1 MKTHNYFK
9 NIIEENISQ
18 ELRFKKYRWNKKLL
32 NWGNKSKL
40 LDEWEAQKA
49 CTTMYYTEHFIFL
62 ASTITACVF
71 ISSFV
76 SLVDIPIRITSFAT
90 GLKTCAITAV
100 IRKYK

>member
-1 MKTHNYFK
+1 MSEKHK
-9 NIIEENISQ
+9 
-18 ELRFKKYRWNKKLL
+18 
-32 NWGNKSKL
+32 
-40 LDEWEAQKA
+40 KA

-76 SLVDIPIRITSFAT
+76 SLADIPIRITSFAT

-100 IRKYK
+100 IKNISK